1 VFSFDFLVFVRVLIV
16 RDLVVSCLRPRSNE
30 RESDS
35 DRAASVYSCE
45 YIYCVYFRVT
55 LRELCVEL
63 CLLGFCSGSDC
74 S

>member
-1 VFSFDFLVFVRVLIV
+1 VLSFVFLIFVLVLIV
-16 RDLVVSCLRPRSNE
+16 RDLVVS
-30 RESDS
+30 
-35 DRAASVYSCE
+35 
-45 YIYCVYFRVT
+45 